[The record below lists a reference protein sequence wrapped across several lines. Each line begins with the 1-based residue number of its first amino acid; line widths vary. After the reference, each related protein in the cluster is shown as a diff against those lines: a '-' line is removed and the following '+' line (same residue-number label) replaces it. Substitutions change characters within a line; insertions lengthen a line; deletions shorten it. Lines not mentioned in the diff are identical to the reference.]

1 MDEGLT
7 CVYISI
13 KIGTNGRRCC
23 LTAGGAINSFTGK
36 RVNKT
41 TCISDQKCAMV
52 FSSMLRRTKS
62 EMLADKVVRLLHYP
76 QSGGRCNRQRSTTQI
91 FARIDA
97 VKADSHIVA
106 FWENPSI
113 ARSDRGE
120 IEDQIIDGVSQSAQG
135 FHRRPPAQA
144 FILGKSDLSSSKTDL
159 LANAKSYIHAQPAGQ
174 FQPRWRPRSS
184 SSIRAYSIAVIGTR
198 IDAR

>member
-36 RVNKT
+36 WVNKT

-62 EMLADKVVRLLHYP
+62 EMLADKVVQLLHYP
-76 QSGGRCNRQRSTTQI
+76 LSGGRCNRQRSTTQI

-113 ARSDRGE
+113 AQKDRGE

-135 FHRRPPAQA
+135 FHRKATGGPIGECQLVYTCAA
-144 FILGKSDLSSSKTDL
+144 CG
-159 LANAKSYIHAQPAGQ
+159 AGSNHDGV
-174 FQPRWRPRSS
+174 P
-184 SSIRAYSIAVIGTR
+184 AYSIAVIGTR